1 MNDME
6 GQIAINDLFL
16 NDGVASKRCVHR
28 SLPGFGF
35 ILLDKCEWKHMPLG
49 GGGGGICYRLK

>member
-1 MNDME
+1 MNGRE

-16 NDGVASKRCVHR
+16 DDGVASKRCVHR

-35 ILLDKCEWKHMPLG
+35 ILLDKCEWKV